1 MKVLYAV
8 QGTGNGHIA
17 RAMEILPALRKRVQ
31 VDVLLSG
38 MHSEIDL
45 GCPVK
50 FRLKGLG
57 FKFGR
62 KGGVDYFNT
71 WWHGD
76 IPQFLQEIRQLDLSD
91 YDLVIND
98 FEPVSAWAARQQHVP
113 CVGLSN
119 QCSLLHTR
127 IPKPT
132 GKKYRFSR
140 SVLRHY
146 APIDAAYGLFYESVD
161 SMIYTPV
168 VRQGIRQMKRSD
180 GGHYVVYLPSFKD
193 SKIIEALLNFPEV
206 CWKVYGKHT
215 REAYRWGN
223 IEVSPVNQTAFE
235 LDLASCRGVICAAG
249 FATTSEV
256 LFLGKKLLVI
266 PMKRQFEQ
274 ACNVLALAKY
284 GVPSV
289 KNLKP
294 KSLATLARWLA
305 SSATVEVRYPENTQR
320 IVDQIL
326 SDFALQEARPIQ
338 EIMQGKVGAINLVI
352 CLLLRHVSL
361 FSCA

>member
-1 MKVLYAV
+1 MRVLYAV

-17 RAMEILPALRKRVQ
+17 RAMEVIPALRKRVQ

-45 GCPVK
+45 GFPVK
-50 FRLKGLG
+50 LRLKGLG

-76 IPQFLQEIRQLDLSD
+76 IPKFLQEIKQLDLSD

-98 FEPVSAWAARQQHVP
+98 FEPVSAWAAREQHIP

-119 QCSLLHTR
+119 QCSLLDSR

-132 GKKYRFSR
+132 SKKYRFSR
-140 SVLRHY
+140 SILRHY
-146 APIDAAYGLFYESVD
+146 APIDAAYGLFYESIGH
-161 SMIYTPV
+161 MIYTPI
-168 VRQGIRQMKRSD
+168 VREGIRQMERSD
-180 GGHYVVYLPSFKD
+180 AGHYVVYLPAYKD
-193 SKIIEALLNFPEV
+193 SKIIAALQHFPKV
-206 CWKVYGKHT
+206 RWKVYAKHCK
-215 REAYRWGN
+215 EAYRLGN
-223 IEVSPVNQTAFE
+223 ITIAPVDQKSFE
-235 LDLASCRGVICAAG
+235 LDLASCRGVIAAAG

-256 LFLGKKLLVI
+256 LYLGKKLLVV
-266 PMKRQFEQ
+266 PMKRQLEQ
-274 ACNVLALAKY
+274 ACNALALAKY
-284 GVPSV
+284 GVPAI

-294 KSLATLARWLA
+294 ESLETIGRWLA
-305 SSATVEVRYPENTQR
+305 SSATLEVRYPEHTQR

-326 SDFALQEARPIQ
+326 ADFAVQQTIFNS
-338 EIMQGKVGAINLVI
+338 EIGTGEVAI
-352 CLLLRHVSL
+352 S
-361 FSCA
+361 